1 MGDWKKIVRERL
13 NLGSLD
19 PARRDEIAA
28 EIAGHLEDLYEDR
41 RIGDR
46 CESESLESALD
57 QVPDWNRLSRRIRRA
72 VRDERGMNH
81 RTRQIWL
88 PGLASLTAG
97 NLLLMAVSY
106 ASLRPR
112 IVIEHSAAWFPGL
125 ALMAGYLPWVAAQPL
140 VGALGAWLSHRAGGG
155 RAMRLCAG
163 LFPSIVM
170 LACWGLFIPA
180 SAAIEKDVWAM
191 RHPAYLLLGAF
202 MWIAPAAMG
211 LVFGCLPFLGI
222 RDVGAART

>member
-1 MGDWKKIVRERL
+1 
-13 NLGSLD
+13 
-19 PARRDEIAA
+19 
-28 EIAGHLEDLYEDR
+28 
-41 RIGDR
+41 
-46 CESESLESALD
+46 
-57 QVPDWNRLSRRIRRA
+57 
-72 VRDERGMNH
+72 
-81 RTRQIWL
+81 
-88 PGLASLTAG
+88 
-97 NLLLMAVSY
+97 
-106 ASLRPR
+106 
-112 IVIEHSAAWFPGL
+112 
-125 ALMAGYLPWVAAQPL
+125 
-140 VGALGAWLSHRAGGG
+140 
-155 RAMRLCAG
+155 MRLCAG